1 MKKYNRSFYVGA
13 GILIVFLFAAIFAP
27 LLAPYDPYELG
38 KPYLKPCAEHL
49 LGTNDVGQDILS
61 ELIYGT
67 RVSLMIGVCSSFVIT
82 IVGCG
87 VGLSCA
93 YFGGRCDRILM
104 KITSVAMAVPSLP
117 VAIILAA
124 YLDAGIWNL
133 IIAICITAWPSTA
146 RIVRAKAQELNELPY
161 IKIEKTLGVSGPK
174 IILKHM
180 LPNLSDIVLTRSVLS
195 ISGAMLTEASLSFLG
210 LGVIGQKS
218 WGGILY
224 YAYFRNGII
233 NNYYW
238 WYLPP
243 MICISLSV
251 LGFMMI
257 ANRRPRVQEVTKG
270 C

>member
-1 MKKYNRSFYVGA
+1 MKYNRSFYLGV
-13 GILIVFLFAAIFAP
+13 GILLFFLFIAVFAP
-27 LLAPYDPYELG
+27 AISPHDPYELG
-38 KPYLKPCAEHL
+38 KPYQKPSAEHL
-49 LGTNDVGQDILS
+49 LGTNDVGQDIFS
-61 ELIYGT
+61 ELLYGA
-67 RVSLMIGVCSSFVIT
+67 RVSLTIGIVSSLVIT
-82 IVGCG
+82 VFGTG
-87 VGLSCA
+87 VGLISA
-93 YFGGRCDRILM
+93 YFGGIWDNILM
-104 KITSVAMAVPSLP
+104 KLTSVAMAIPSLP
-117 VAIILAA
+117 VAIVLAA
-124 YLDAGIWNL
+124 YLDASIWNL

-146 RIVRAKAQELNELPY
+146 RIVRSKTLELKELPY
-161 IKIEKTLGVSGPK
+161 IKIEKTLGAGGAR
-174 IILKHM
+174 IMLRHI
-180 LPNLSDIVLTRSVLS
+180 LPNLSDIVLTRTVLS

-251 LGFMMI
+251 LGFMLV
-257 ANRRPRVQEVTKG
+257 ANRRIRIQEVSKG